1 MHFPGYSLYLFLSKI
16 QEKKY
21 KLLYLTLY
29 LFFAK
34 TGKINTG
41 YASETKPKQTNHL
54 NLFINFFSL
63 SRRRGSNSKKVF
75 QVADRSFSETVLQR

>member
-29 LFFAK
+29 LFLQKQAK
-34 TGKINTG
+34 
-41 YASETKPKQTNHL
+41 
-54 NLFINFFSL
+54 
-63 SRRRGSNSKKVF
+63 
-75 QVADRSFSETVLQR
+75 